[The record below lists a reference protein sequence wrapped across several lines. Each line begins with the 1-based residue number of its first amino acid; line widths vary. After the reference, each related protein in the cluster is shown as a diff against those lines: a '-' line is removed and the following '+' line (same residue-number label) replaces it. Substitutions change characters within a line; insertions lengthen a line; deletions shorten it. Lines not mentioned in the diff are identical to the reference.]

1 MLIRLKSINNA
12 QIFGKKQRMKKIQ
25 MVDLQSQYKK
35 IKTEIDAAIIN
46 VIEQANFING
56 PEVGEFRSD
65 LEKYLNVQHV
75 IPCANGTD
83 ALQIA
88 LMALGLKPGDE
99 VITPSFTYIATT
111 EVIALL
117 HLVPVFVDVLPDTFC
132 IDPTK
137 IEAAIS
143 PKTKAIVPV
152 HLYGQCADIDAILE
166 IANKHNLAVIEDT
179 AQAIGAEYTHKDGS
193 VSKAGTIGDI
203 GCTSFFP
210 SKNLGCYGDGGAMYT
225 NNAELAVN
233 LKKIANHG
241 QVVKYHHEVVGCNSR
256 LDTIQAAILK
266 IKLRDLDNY
275 CAARQKV
282 AAYYDAAFA
291 SIPQITIPVRDV
303 KSTHV
308 FHQYTVKLDGV
319 DRTGL
324 INYLSEK
331 GIPSMVYYPLP
342 AHKQGMF
349 KAFGKENQDLPVTN
363 LLTTQVLSFPI
374 HTEMEEAQLEYITN
388 HIIHFINANK

>member
-1 MLIRLKSINNA
+1 
-12 QIFGKKQRMKKIQ
+12 MKKIQ
-25 MVDLQSQYKK
+25 MVDLQSQYQK
-35 IKTEIDAAIIN
+35 IKAEIDAAIIN
-46 VIEQANFING
+46 VIENANFING
-56 PEVGEFRSD
+56 PEVGQFRVD
-65 LEKYLNVQHV
+65 LEKYLNVKHV

-117 HLVPVFVDVLPDTFC
+117 HLVPVFVDVLPDTYC
-132 IDPTK
+132 IDPSK
-137 IEAAIS
+137 IEEAIT

-152 HLYGQCADIDAILE
+152 HLYGQCADMDAILE
-166 IANKHNLAVIEDT
+166 IARKHKIAVIEDT
-179 AQAIGAEYTHKDGS
+179 AQAIGAEYTHKDGT

-225 NNAELAVN
+225 NDAHLASN
-233 LKKIANHG
+233 LKMIANHG
-241 QVVKYHHEVVGCNSR
+241 QVIKYHHEVVGCNSR

-282 AAYYDAAFA
+282 AAFYDNAFA
-291 SIPQITIPVRDV
+291 SIPQITVPARES

-308 FHQYTVKLDGV
+308 FHQYTIKLNGV
-319 DRTGL
+319 DREAL
-324 INYLSEK
+324 VNYLSDH
-331 GIPSMVYYPLP
+331 GIPSMIYYPLP

-349 KAFGKENQDLPVTN
+349 KSFGKENQDLPVTN
-363 LLTTQVLSFPI
+363 LLTTEVLSFPV
-374 HTEMEEAQLEYITN
+374 HTEMELEQLEYITK
-388 HIIHFINANK
+388 HIIHFIQANA

>member
-1 MLIRLKSINNA
+1 MYSK
-12 QIFGKKQRMKKIQ
+12 MKKIQ
-25 MVDLQSQYKK
+25 MVDLQSQYQK

-46 VIEQANFING
+46 VIENANFING
-56 PEVGEFRSD
+56 PEVGQFRVD
-65 LEKYLNVQHV
+65 LEKYLNVKHV

-117 HLVPVFVDVLPDTFC
+117 NLVPVFVDVLPDTYC
-132 IDPTK
+132 IDPSK
-137 IEAAIS
+137 IEEAIT

-152 HLYGQCADIDAILE
+152 HLYGQCADMDVILE
-166 IANKHNLAVIEDT
+166 IARKNNVAVIEDT

-193 VSKAGTIGDI
+193 VSKAGTMGDI

-210 SKNLGCYGDGGAMYT
+210 SKNLGCYGDGGAIYT
-225 NNAELAVN
+225 NDAHLASN
-233 LKKIANHG
+233 LKMIANHG
-241 QVVKYHHEVVGCNSR
+241 QVIKYHHEVVGCNSR

-266 IKLRDLDNY
+266 IKLRELDNY

-282 AAYYDAAFA
+282 AEFYDNAFA
-291 SIPQITIPVRDV
+291 AVPQITVPAREP

-308 FHQYTVKLDGV
+308 FHQYTIKLNGV
-319 DRTGL
+319 DREAL
-324 INYLSEK
+324 VHYLSDH
-331 GIPSMVYYPLP
+331 GIPSMIYYPLP

-349 KAFGKENQDLPVTN
+349 KSFGKENQDLPVTN
-363 LLTTQVLSFPI
+363 LLTTQVLSFPV
-374 HTEMEEAQLEYITN
+374 HTEMEQEQLEYITK
-388 HIIHFINANK
+388 HIIHFIQTNA

>member
-1 MLIRLKSINNA
+1 
-12 QIFGKKQRMKKIQ
+12 MKKIQ
-25 MVDLQSQYKK
+25 MVDLQSQYNK
-35 IKTEIDAAIIN
+35 IKTKIDTAIID
-46 VIEQANFING
+46 VIEQASFING

-65 LEKYLNVQHV
+65 LEKYLNVKHV

-117 HLVPVFVDVLPDTFC
+117 QLVPVFVDVLPDTFC
-132 IDPTK
+132 IDPSK
-137 IEAAIS
+137 IEEVIT

-152 HLYGQCADIDAILE
+152 HLYGQCADMDAILA
-166 IANKHNLAVIEDT
+166 IAKKHQLAVIEDT
-179 AQAIGAEYTHKDGS
+179 AQAIGATYTHQDGS
-193 VSKAGTIGDI
+193 VSKAGTMGDI

-225 NNAELAVN
+225 NDAHLAAS
-233 LKKIANHG
+233 LKMIANHG
-241 QVVKYHHEVVGCNSR
+241 QVIKYNHEVVGCNSR

-266 IKLRDLDNY
+266 IKLKDLDNY

-282 AAYYDAAFA
+282 AAYYDVAFA
-291 SIPQITIPVRDV
+291 SVKQITIPARSP
-303 KSTHV
+303 KSSHV
-308 FHQYTVKLDGV
+308 FHQYTVKLNGV
-319 DRTGL
+319 DRTAL
-324 INYLSEK
+324 VDYLSEH
-331 GIPSMVYYPLP
+331 GIPSMIYYPLP

-349 KAFGKENQDLPVTN
+349 KSFGKENQDLPVTN
-363 LLTTQVLSFPI
+363 LLTSQVLSFPI
-374 HTEMEEAQLEYITN
+374 HTEMEEEQLVYITK
-388 HIIHFINANK
+388 HIIHFIKTNA

>member
-1 MLIRLKSINNA
+1 
-12 QIFGKKQRMKKIQ
+12 MKKIQ

-46 VIEQANFING
+46 VIENANFING
-56 PEVGEFRSD
+56 PEVGQFRVD
-65 LEKYLNVQHV
+65 LEKYLNVKHV

-117 HLVPVFVDVLPDTFC
+117 NLVPVFVDVLPDTYC
-132 IDPTK
+132 IDPSK
-137 IEAAIS
+137 IEEAITS
-143 PKTKAIVPV
+143 KTKAIVPV
-152 HLYGQCADIDAILE
+152 HLYGQCADMDAILE
-166 IANKHNLAVIEDT
+166 IAKKHKLAVIEDT

-193 VSKAGTIGDI
+193 VSKAGTMGDI

-225 NNAELAVN
+225 NDAHLASN
-233 LKKIANHG
+233 LKMIANHG
-241 QVVKYHHEVVGCNSR
+241 QVIKYHHEVVGCNSR

-275 CAARQKV
+275 CAAREKV
-282 AAYYDAAFA
+282 AAYYDNAFA
-291 SIPQITIPVRDV
+291 AIPQITVPAREP

-308 FHQYTVKLDGV
+308 FHQYTIKLKGV
-319 DRTGL
+319 DRESLVT
-324 INYLSEK
+324 YLSEH
-331 GIPSMVYYPLP
+331 GIPSMIYYPLP

-349 KAFGKENQDLPVTN
+349 KSFGKENQDLPVTN
-363 LLTTQVLSFPI
+363 LLTTEVLSFPI
-374 HTEMEEAQLEYITN
+374 HTEMEQEQLEYITK
-388 HIIHFINANK
+388 HIIHFIQSNA

>member
-1 MLIRLKSINNA
+1 
-12 QIFGKKQRMKKIQ
+12 MKEIQ

-35 IKTEIDAAIIN
+35 IKTEIDAAIID
-46 VIEQANFING
+46 VIEHANFING

-65 LEKYLNVQHV
+65 LEKYLNVKHV

-132 IDPTK
+132 IDPSK
-137 IEAAIS
+137 IEEAIT

-152 HLYGQCADIDAILE
+152 HLYGQCADMDAILD
-166 IANKHNLAVIEDT
+166 IAKKHQLAVIEDT
-179 AQAIGAEYTHKDGS
+179 AQAIGATYTHKDGT
-193 VSKAGTIGDI
+193 VSKAGTMGDV

-225 NNAELAVN
+225 NDAELAAK

-241 QVVKYHHEVVGCNSR
+241 QVVKYHHEIVGCNSR
-256 LDTIQAAILK
+256 LDTIQATILK
-266 IKLRDLDNY
+266 IKLKDLDNY

-291 SIPQITIPVRDV
+291 SIPQITIPVRDA

-319 DRTGL
+319 ERTEL
-324 INYLSEK
+324 INYLSEQ
-331 GIPSMVYYPLP
+331 GIPSMVYYPLA

-349 KAFGKENQDLPVTN
+349 KSFGKENQNLPVTN

-374 HTEMEEAQLEYITN
+374 HTEMEVAQLEYITK
-388 HIIHFINANK
+388 HIIHFINTNA